1 MKKLSY
7 IFVIFLLLVVK
18 SFANEFPLDPS
29 ITYGKLEN
37 GLTYYIKKNNYP
49 SSKVK
54 IKLVV
59 KAGSLMEEDHQRG
72 LSHLIEHMAFNGSKN
87 FPGNN
92 MDIFL
97 SSIGLNLGS
106 HYNASAGYFN
116 TNYRFEIPTDNFE
129 NIETGL
135 MILSDIAGNL
145 SLEDEQFEKER
156 KIVEEE
162 WRANLGSDN
171 RYVEE
176 VSKYIKKGSRLL
188 QRKPIGDIEVI
199 RNFEYQD
206 AKDFYNKWYRP
217 DLMGLFIIGDIEPDK
232 IEKLVQKHFS
242 YLVNNSIISLP
253 NPKIPNFEENQF
265 FSYQDKNEDDVI
277 FTIWEK
283 NDFKALNT
291 FENYKISKI
300 KTIIRSIFQK
310 RIERFVNDNSVNFKS
325 SNIANFNVSNLDE
338 YYLIIT
344 SLKSDKI
351 LDGIDD
357 IYSIIDQIQEHGF
370 LELEFNQTK
379 KQILENLEQNLMEA
393 PTRSSSSYLNEYTRH
408 FTEDEMISGPINELA
423 YTKKIFEEIKLD
435 DLNKYF
441 LNYIKV
447 KNQIIEIRGPNSILN
462 LPDQNEIN
470 NIKQK
475 SFAKVTKPYQ
485 FDIIKTKLI
494 NKDLKGSEIIKSKYY
509 PVTNVKKIQLKNGA
523 KIYLKKT
530 DFKKDE
536 IFLDGYSLGGYST
549 ASLET
554 LPSAKYAEDILIKAD
569 FGDLT
574 ITQKENLYPPN
585 IVDIYPEINQLTENI
600 FGYTNNFYL
609 EDLFKLLYLTFTDLR
624 IQQKHVD
631 RFKEEKID
639 AIKIDEKIP
648 KTKFYKDL
656 MNKFYQNHKRTT
668 YPSVDYIQQINLKD
682 VQEFYKDRFQNSGD
696 FIFTI
701 VGDFE
706 YEQIETLISKYIGS
720 LEFKNKKDKFIDH
733 NIRTN
738 LNSEK
743 IIYKEDNP
751 VKASYGRFYHKK
763 FNNTLSERYKAE
775 LLNLIID
782 KLFFD
787 QVREENKLV
796 YSIFISEFSNQKFPI
811 ELYSFY
817 LGYKADPKNIELINS
832 KIEQILNNVK
842 KGEFDKN
849 IFNEQKKSLLNDYE
863 EQIKTNSFWI
873 NSIVKANKYN
883 ESIERIFYINKVVN
897 QITFT
902 DIKKLAKKYFDDT
915 YFETLQ
921 LLEE

>member
-1 MKKLSY
+1 MKKLSF
-7 IFVIFLLLVVK
+7 IFVIFLLLVGK

-106 HYNASAGYFN
+106 HYNASAGYYN
-116 TNYRFEIPTDNFE
+116 TNYRFELPTDNFE

-162 WRANLGSDN
+162 WRGDLGSDN

-176 VSKYIKKGSRLL
+176 VSKYIKKDSRLL

-253 NPKIPNFEENQF
+253 NAKIPDFEENQF
-265 FSYQDKNEDDVI
+265 FSYQAKNEDDVI

-310 RIERFVNDNSVNFKS
+310 RIEKFVNDNSVNFKS

-351 LDGIDD
+351 LEGIAD

-379 KQILENLEQNLMEA
+379 KQILENLEQNLIEA
-393 PTRSSSSYLNEYTRH
+393 PTRSSSSYINEYTRH

-423 YTKKIFEEIKLD
+423 FTKKIFEEIKLD

-441 LNYIKV
+441 LNYTKA
-447 KNQIIEIRGPNSILN
+447 KNQIIEIRGPNSISN
-462 LPDQNEIN
+462 FPKQNEII
-470 NIKQK
+470 NIKQET
-475 SFAKVTKPYQ
+475 FAKASKPYK

-494 NKDLKGSEIIKSKYY
+494 TQDLKGSEIIKSKFY
-509 PVTNVKKIQLKNGA
+509 PVTNVKMIQLKNGA

-536 IFLDGYSLGGYST
+536 IFLDAYSLGGYST
-549 ASLET
+549 APLET
-554 LPSAKYAEDILIKAD
+554 LPSAKYTDSILVMAD

-574 ITQKENLYPPN
+574 IPQKENLYPPN
-585 IVDIYPEINQLTENI
+585 ILDIYPEIHQLTENI

-624 IQQKHVD
+624 IQQNHVD

-656 MNKFYQNHKRTT
+656 MNKFYQNHIRTT
-668 YPSVDYIQQINLKD
+668 FPSVDYIQQINLKD

-706 YEQIETLISKYIGS
+706 YKQIEPLISKYIGS

-738 LNSEK
+738 LKSEK
-743 IIYKEDNP
+743 ITYKEDNP
-751 VKASYGRFYHKK
+751 VKASYGRFYNKK
-763 FNNTLSERYKAE
+763 FNNTLTERYKAE
-775 LLNLIID
+775 LLSLIID

-787 QVREENKLV
+787 EIREENKLV
-796 YSIFISEFSNQKFPI
+796 YSIFISEYFNQKFPI

-817 LGYKADPKNIELINS
+817 LGYEADPKNIELINS
-832 KIEQILNNVK
+832 KIEQILNKIK
-842 KGEFDKN
+842 KGEFDKK

-863 EQIKTNSFWI
+863 EQIKSNYFWI
-873 NSIVKANKYN
+873 NSIVNANKYN
-883 ESIERIFYINKVVN
+883 ESIERIFYLDKVIN

-902 DIKKLAKKYFDDT
+902 EIKKLAKKYFDDT